1 MTLQQLKYAL
11 TIADC
16 GSMNE
21 AAKQLFISQPS
32 LSETMKELETEI
44 GLDIFLRSNRGIVIT
59 PEGEE
64 FLGYA
69 RQVTEQFGLLQSKYI
84 DKKVKEKF
92 SVSTQHYTFAVK
104 AFVETVKQIGM
115 EQYEFAVHET
125 TTISV
130 IENVKNFKNFRSEIG
145 VLYLNDFNEKVLN
158 KMFKENGLE
167 FVELFSCDTFVY
179 LWSGHP
185 LAKQDVITMEELD
198 EYPCLSFDQGK
209 NNSLYLAEEMKSTYE
224 YRRLIKAND
233 RATLLNL
240 MIGLNAYTL
249 CSGIICED
257 LNGDDYK
264 AVPLKET
271 EKMRIGY
278 IKRKGAKVSHI
289 GELYIE
295 ELKKYKEKVM

>member
-1 MTLQQLKYAL
+1 MTLQQLRYAL

-130 IENVKNFKNFRSEIG
+130 IENVKNFKSEIG
-145 VLYLNDFNEKVLN
+145 VLYENDFNEKVLN

-179 LWSGHP
+179 LWSRHP

-224 YRRLIKAND
+224 YKRLIKAND

>member
-11 TIADC
+11 AIADC

-44 GLDIFLRSNRGIVIT
+44 GLEIFLRSNRGIVIT

-84 DKKVKEKF
+84 DKKLKEKF

-104 AFVETVKQIGM
+104 AFVETVKKIGM
-115 EQYEFAVHET
+115 DRYEFAVHET
-125 TTISV
+125 MTADV
-130 IENVKNFKNFRSEIG
+130 IENVKNFKSEIG
-145 VLYLNDFNEKVLN
+145 VLYENDFNEKVLN
-158 KMFKENGLE
+158 KMLKENGLE
-167 FVELFSCDTFVY
+167 FIELFQCDTFVY
-179 LWSGHP
+179 LWKGHP
-185 LAKQDVITMEELD
+185 LAEKAEITMEELD
-198 EYPCLSFDQGK
+198 DYPCLSFDQGK
-209 NNSLYLAEEMKSTYE
+209 NHSLYLAEEMKSTYE
-224 YRRLIKAND
+224 YKRLIKAND

-240 MIGLNAYTL
+240 MVGLNAYTL

-257 LNGDDYK
+257 LNGTDYR
-264 AVPLKET
+264 AVPLTET

-278 IKRKGAKVSHI
+278 IKRKGAKISQI
-289 GELYIE
+289 GEIYIG

>member
-11 TIADC
+11 PIADC

-130 IENVKNFKNFRSEIG
+130 IENVKNFKSEIG
-145 VLYLNDFNEKVLN
+145 VLYENDFNEKVLN

-257 LNGDDYK
+257 LNGNDYK

>member
-130 IENVKNFKNFRSEIG
+130 IENVKNFKSEIG
-145 VLYLNDFNEKVLN
+145 VLYENDFNEKVLN

-257 LNGDDYK
+257 LNGNDYK

-289 GELYIE
+289 GEFYIE

>member
-130 IENVKNFKNFRSEIG
+130 IENVKNFKSEIG
-145 VLYLNDFNEKVLN
+145 VLYENDFNEKVLN

-185 LAKQDVITMEELD
+185 LAKQDVIAMEELD

-224 YRRLIKAND
+224 YKRLIKAND

>member
-130 IENVKNFKNFRSEIG
+130 IENVKNFKSEIG
-145 VLYLNDFNEKVLN
+145 VLYENDFNEKVLN

-198 EYPCLSFDQGK
+198 EYPCLSFDQGR

-257 LNGDDYK
+257 LNGNDYK

-278 IKRKGAKVSHI
+278 IKRKGAKVSLI

>member
-16 GSMNE
+16 GSINE

-130 IENVKNFKNFRSEIG
+130 IENVKNFKSEIG
-145 VLYLNDFNEKVLN
+145 VLYENDFNEKVLN

-264 AVPLKET
+264 AVPLRET

>member
-16 GSMNE
+16 NSINE
-21 AAKQLFISQPS
+21 ASKQLFISQPS
-32 LSETMKELETEI
+32 LSETIRELETEL
-44 GLDIFLRSNRGIVIT
+44 GFDIFLRSNRGIVIT

-69 RQVTEQFGLLQSKYI
+69 RQVTEQFGLLKSKYI
-84 DKKVKEKF
+84 DKKTKEKF
-92 SVSTQHYTFAVK
+92 SVSTQHYTFAVQ
-104 AFVETVKQIGM
+104 AFVETVKKTGM

-125 TTISV
+125 TTTSV
-130 IENVKNFKNFRSEIG
+130 IENVKNFKSEIG
-145 VLYLNDFNEKVLN
+145 VLYQNDFNEKVLN
-158 KMFKENGLE
+158 KMFRENGLE
-167 FVELFSCDTFVY
+167 FIELFQCDTFVY

-185 LAKQDVITMEELD
+185 LAGQQVISMEELD
-198 EYPCLSFDQGK
+198 KYPCLSFDQGK
-209 NNSLYLAEEMKSTYE
+209 NNSLYLAEEMKSTYD

-240 MIGLNAYTL
+240 MRGLNAYTL

-257 LNGDDYK
+257 LNGNDYM
-264 AVPLKET
+264 AIPLRET

-278 IKRKGAKVSHI
+278 LKRKGVKISHI
-289 GELYIE
+289 GEIYIE
-295 ELKKYKEKVM
+295 ELKKYKEKVITL

>member
-1 MTLQQLKYAL
+1 MHC

-130 IENVKNFKNFRSEIG
+130 IENVKNFKSEIG
-145 VLYLNDFNEKVLN
+145 VLYENDFNEKVLN
-158 KMFKENGLE
+158 KSLRKMGGICGAVFLRYICIPVVRTSAGKTGCDHNGRTGMSIRV
-167 FVELFSCDTFVY
+167 F
-179 LWSGHP
+179 P
-185 LAKQDVITMEELD
+185 LTREKII
-198 EYPCLSFDQGK
+198 PCIW
-209 NNSLYLAEEMKSTYE
+209 
-224 YRRLIKAND
+224 R
-233 RATLLNL
+233 
-240 MIGLNAYTL
+240 
-249 CSGIICED
+249 
-257 LNGDDYK
+257 
-264 AVPLKET
+264 
-271 EKMRIGY
+271 
-278 IKRKGAKVSHI
+278 KR
-289 GELYIE
+289 
-295 ELKKYKEKVM
+295 

>member
-130 IENVKNFKNFRSEIG
+130 IENVKNFKSEIG
-145 VLYLNDFNEKVLN
+145 VLYENDFNEKVLN

-264 AVPLKET
+264 AVPLRET

-289 GELYIE
+289 RELYIE

>member
-130 IENVKNFKNFRSEIG
+130 IENVKNFKSEIG
-145 VLYLNDFNEKVLN
+145 VLYENDFNEKVLN
-158 KMFKENGLE
+158 KMFKEKGLE

-257 LNGDDYK
+257 LNGNDYK

>member
-44 GLDIFLRSNRGIVIT
+44 GIEIFLRSNRGISIT

-69 RQVTEQFGLLQSKYI
+69 RQVTEQFGLLQSRYI
-84 DKKVKEKF
+84 GKKKKEKF

-104 AFVETVKQIGM
+104 AFVETVKKLGM
-115 EQYEFAVHET
+115 ERYEYAVHET
-125 TTISV
+125 TTYDV
-130 IENVKNFKNFRSEIG
+130 ITNVRSFKSEIG
-145 VLYLNDFNEKVLN
+145 VLYLNDFNEKVMM
-158 KMFKENGLE
+158 KTIQENGLE
-167 FVELFSCDTFVY
+167 FKELFSCNTFVY
-179 LWSGHP
+179 LWAGHP
-185 LAKQDVITMEELD
+185 LAGQKVISMEELD
-198 EYPCLSFDQGK
+198 DYPCLSFDQGK
-209 NNSLYLAEEMKSTYE
+209 YHSLFLAEEMKSDYE

-240 MIGLNAYTL
+240 MVGLNAYTL
-249 CSGIICED
+249 CSGIICEE
-257 LNGDDYK
+257 LNGSDYT

-271 EKMRIGY
+271 ERMRIGY
-278 IKRKGAKVSHI
+278 IVRKGQKISKI
-289 GELYIE
+289 GKLYIE
-295 ELKKYKEKVM
+295 ELKKYQEMAM